1 MSAKKF
7 LEENKF
13 FHLVGK
19 TNKKNLVF
27 EFKNKLVKIS
37 QEGQVL

>member
-1 MSAKKF
+1 
-7 LEENKF
+7 
-13 FHLVGK
+13 LVGK

-37 QEGQVL
+37 QEGQVLWVI